1 MTDDATL
8 DRAGRLPS
16 ELSGLIGRRRELAE
30 LSALLAGTRLLT
42 LTGPGG
48 AGKSRLALALAEA
61 RRDQDVGVWWADLAG
76 AAGAGMVTQ
85 LVAGA
90 IVPPRQGCADA
101 VEGIA
106 RVLAGRPALL
116 CLDNCEHV
124 AEACAELTAALL
136 GECAEL
142 SVLATSRRSP
152 RRARRAGVARR
163 RAWRCPR
170 PTGRGHDEGAV
181 ELFAER
187 ARRADP
193 GFSLDGA
200 RAAVIRICRRLDG
213 IPLAIELAAARVT
226 VLTPDQIAE
235 RLRRDSR
242 LLSQGPSTAPAR
254 HRTLTATLDWSHRM
268 LDARRAGGVPAA
280 VGLPRLV
287 LADRLRGRRGR
298 GRPRRR

>member
-48 AGKSRLALALAEA
+48 AGKSRLALALAEE
-61 RRDQDVGVWWADLAG
+61 RRDQGVGVWWADLAG

-124 AEACAELTAALL
+124 AEACAELAAALL
-136 GECAEL
+136 GECAGL
-142 SVLATSRRSP
+142 SILATSRRSL
-152 RRARRAGVARR
+152 GVPGEQVWRVA
-163 RAWRCPR
+163 AWRCRR
-170 PTGRGHDEGAV
+170 PTGRAATRAPSSCSPSAPGARTR
-181 ELFAER
+181 ASRSR
-187 ARRADP
+187 ARAPPSSASAGAWTASRWPSSSPPRA
-193 GFSLDGA
+193 
-200 RAAVIRICRRLDG
+200 
-213 IPLAIELAAARVT
+213 
-226 VLTPDQIAE
+226 
-235 RLRRDSR
+235 
-242 LLSQGPSTAPAR
+242 
-254 HRTLTATLDWSHRM
+254 
-268 LDARRAGGVPAA
+268 
-280 VGLPRLV
+280 
-287 LADRLRGRRGR
+287 
-298 GRPRRR
+298 